1 MNEYG
6 LFHLPLT
13 QYVYQ
18 SIQAVMRR
26 RTEIGHH
33 NSRAVRTFVCCQQFG
48 LTIVIFN
55 FLSNG
60 GWGWGEGREGTKG
73 SLGILVLLDLLCH

>member
-6 LFHLPLT
+6 LFHFLLP
-13 QYVYQ
+13 QYICQ

-33 NSRAVRTFVCCQQFG
+33 NSRVVRTFVCCQQFG
-48 LTIVIFN
+48 LTIVILIF
-55 FLSNG
+55 FLMG
-60 GWGWGEGREGTKG
+60 DGVGEGGRELK
-73 SLGILVLLDLLCH
+73 VP

>member
-6 LFHLPLT
+6 LFHLPLPL
-13 QYVYQ
+13 YVCQ

-48 LTIVIFN
+48 LTLIF
-55 FLSNG
+55 LMGVG
-60 GWGWGEGREGTKG
+60 GKGGRGLK
-73 SLGILVLLDLLCH
+73 VP